1 MNYHEV
7 IFFYLHLACQRAFY
21 LLCNQLWLKSKLM
34 KEISNTLKKTNKNIN
49 DLSLEDFQKI
59 SPIFTK
65 DVMKITIKSS
75 IENRNSFG
83 GTSTKSINNQIKDSK
98 NLLNKISNEIK

>member
-1 MNYHEV
+1 
-7 IFFYLHLACQRAFY
+7 
-21 LLCNQLWLKSKLM
+21 
-34 KEISNTLKKTNKNIN
+34 
-49 DLSLEDFQKI
+49 
-59 SPIFTK
+59 
-65 DVMKITIKSS
+65 MKITIKSS